1 VICVRFK
8 GCAGKNSENQ
18 EGRDIRGCHVEE
30 QKEKTIRKRKKKE
43 WNINAKLW
51 EGKIIY
57 LLGGEEGGKWSL
69 L

>member
-1 VICVRFK
+1 MPRGGTK
-8 GCAGKNSENQ
+8 RKNN
-18 EGRDIRGCHVEE
+18 
-30 QKEKTIRKRKKKE
+30 KKKKKKE